1 PLATRVDAFERY
13 QKEEAWTWEHL
24 ALARARPIAGD
35 EVLCR
40 RVEAVIDEVVSRER
54 EPQALKNDVLE
65 MRGRIQSERGDAE
78 HWSFKTVPGGLI
90 DVEFAAQFA
99 ILSGLERRPGEPAMQ
114 TLRRAGEAA
123 PDAGWMELAEA
134 SEFQSALMQFIRV
147 AYGSSFQPDQAP
159 AGFRQFLSRQMKEPD
174 FSVLSARLSDIQDAA
189 EKAFFRV
196 LDGGDC
202 KENGEGRLPERSGA
216 TLR

>member
-1 PLATRVDAFERY
+1 
-13 QKEEAWTWEHL
+13 
-24 ALARARPIAGD
+24 
-35 EVLCR
+35 
-40 RVEAVIDEVVSRER
+40 
-54 EPQALKNDVLE
+54 
-65 MRGRIQSERGDAE
+65 
-78 HWSFKTVPGGLI
+78 LI

-99 ILSGLERRPGEPAMQ
+99 ILSGLERRAGEPAMQ
-114 TLRRAGEAA
+114 TLRRAGEDAA
-123 PDAGWMELAEA
+123 DAGWMELAEA

-189 EKAFFRV
+189 EKAFFRI
-196 LDGGDC
+196 LDEGDG